1 MKTLLISFTLFTV
14 LFSCSTK
21 KTEAEF
27 QVKGFRYARLVSID
41 QKPGYKELIIKNPK
55 SLKVESRYALIPRN
69 SKMKRP
75 SGMKII
81 EVPVQNMAALSTSF
95 VGMLDAINSVETIKA
110 TTEEQY
116 ISNKTLLKGIRA
128 GKVLTAGY
136 ETALTPDA
144 VLKAKIPLIIFSGF
158 GQPFPN
164 EAKFA
169 QLKVVCMAN
178 YDWEEMHPLGKA
190 EWIKVFG
197 ALVDKNEEADTYF
210 SQVEAAYLKIR
221 KEAQAMKQHKKV
233 ICGGLVGDVWYAPAG
248 KSFMAGIMK
257 DAGMDYFY
265 KNTEGT
271 ASLSL
276 TFEQVFNDDQQC
288 DIWINA
294 EAPTFK
300 KLFAL
305 NPKFQYFHTVKQGK
319 VFTYTHDS
327 NYFWESSPANPHWLL
342 EDFMHI
348 ARGDQHVN
356 YHFYRQL
363 K

>member
-1 MKTLLISFTLFTV
+1 MKIVLASLTLFVV
-14 LFSCSTK
+14 LFSCTSK
-21 KTEAEF
+21 KTEEEF
-27 QVKGFRYARLVSID
+27 QVKGFKYARLVSID
-41 QKPGYKELIIKNPK
+41 QKIGYKELIVKNPK
-55 SLKVESRYALIPRN
+55 TLKVETRYALIPRN

-75 SGMKII
+75 SGMKVI

-95 VGMLDAINSVETIKA
+95 VGMLDAINSIETIKA

-116 ISNKTLLKGIRA
+116 ISNKALLKGIRA

-136 ETALTPDA
+136 ETGLTPDA

-164 EAKFA
+164 EDKFT
-169 QLKVVCMAN
+169 QLNVVCMAN

-197 ALVDKNEEADTYF
+197 ALVCKDQEADTYF
-210 SQVEAAYLKIR
+210 DQVEASYLKIK
-221 KEAQAMKQHKKV
+221 KEAQAIKTQKKV
-233 ICGGLVGDVWYAPAG
+233 ICGGLAGDVWYAPAG

-276 TFEQVFNDDQQC
+276 TFEQVFSDDQQC

-294 EAPTFK
+294 EAPTLK
-300 KLFAL
+300 KLFAM
-305 NPKFQYFHTVKQGK
+305 NPKFQHFHTVTKGK
-319 VFTYTHDS
+319 VYTYTHNS
-327 NYFWESSPANPHWLL
+327 NYYWELSQVNPHWLL

-348 ARGDQHVN
+348 AKGETSAK

>member
-1 MKTLLISFTLFTV
+1 ML
-14 LFSCSTK
+14 LFSCTTK
-21 KTEAEF
+21 KEEAAF
-27 QVKGFRYARLVSID
+27 RIKGFRYARLVSVD
-41 QKPGYKELIIKNPK
+41 QKLGYKELIVRNPK
-55 SLKVESRYALIPRN
+55 SLKVESKYALIPRN
-69 SKMKRP
+69 SKVKRP

-81 EVPVQNMAALSTSF
+81 EIPVQNMAVLSTSF
-95 VGMLDAINSVETIKA
+95 IGMLDAVNSIETIKA

-116 ISNKTLLKGIRA
+116 ISNKALLRGIHA
-128 GKVLTAGY
+128 GKVLVAGY
-136 ETALTPDA
+136 ETGLTPEA
-144 VLKAKIPLIIFSGF
+144 VLKAGIPLIVFSGF

-178 YDWEEMHPLGKA
+178 YDWEEVHPLGKA

-197 ALVDKNEEADTYF
+197 ALVDKDKEAEAYF
-210 SQVEAAYLKIR
+210 SQVEEDYLKIR
-221 KEAQAMKQHKKV
+221 KEAQAIKQHKKV
-233 ICGGLVGDVWYAPAG
+233 ICGGLAGDVWYAPAG

-265 KNTEGT
+265 KNTKGT

-288 DIWINA
+288 DLWINA

-305 NPKFQYFHTVKQGK
+305 NPKFRYFHTVKQGK
-319 VFTYTHDS
+319 VFTYTHNS
-327 NYFWESSPANPHWLL
+327 NYFWENSPANPHWLL
-342 EDFMHI
+342 EDFVHI
-348 ARGDQHVN
+348 ARGDQNVS

-363 K
+363 R